1 MHSRWM
7 QFLSL
12 AALALFLLSACGAQ
26 QTYRRVS
33 LRDDPVESPQDAQ
46 SARPA
51 PLRIAVASIVSPK
64 ETLATYQSL
73 LKYISDSL
81 ERPVEL
87 VQRQTYAETNDLI
100 RSGEVELAFIC
111 GGAFVQGERDF
122 GMALLV
128 MPQVRGQ
135 STYNSYIIVPQDS
148 PAQSLADLRGKVFAF
163 TDPLSNSG
171 RLVPA
176 FVLLRMGEVPE
187 KFFSRTIY
195 TYGHDNS
202 IKAVAARL
210 VDGAAVDS
218 LVYEYTIARS
228 PQYLAST
235 RIIYRSPDYGISPV
249 VVNPK
254 LDPALREQLQ
264 DLLLNLDQSERGRA
278 VLSDLLVDRFVPAD
292 PKAYDGIRD
301 IAAAVRR

>member
-1 MHSRWM
+1 M

-12 AALALFLLSACGAQ
+12 SALALFVLSACGAQ
-26 QTYRRVS
+26 HTHRRVC
-33 LRDDPVESPQDAQ
+33 LRDDPVGSRQDAQ

-73 LKYISDSL
+73 LKYIGDSL

-135 STYNSYIIVPQDS
+135 RTYNSYIIVPQDS

-171 RLVPA
+171 RLVPTYA
-176 FVLLRMGEVPE
+176 LLRMGEVPE

-264 DLLLNLDQSERGRA
+264 DLLLNLDQSEQGRA